1 MSKTRS
7 VNLESESVVQKKG
20 SVVLKALSELIAT
33 KYKVAIKKAPQE
45 KPMEVL
51 NPPKSEIIRRVRLL
65 SNLNEVILK
74 KEQEYYLQ

>member
-1 MSKTRS
+1 MSNTRS

-33 KYKVAIKKAPQE
+33 KYKVAIKKPPQE
-45 KPMEVL
+45 KPLEVL

-65 SNLNEVILK
+65 SNLNKVILK
-74 KEQEYYLQ
+74 KEQEHYLQ